1 MAFVD
6 AYRDRFGVEPICKAL
21 QIASSVYY
29 ARKSRSASARSR
41 RDSELK
47 VAISHIYATNYR
59 VYGAKKIWIALK
71 HEGITDC
78 GRDRVSRLMGD
89 LGIAG
94 ISRRGR
100 KPVTTKPD
108 HEARRAPDLV
118 KRQFSADVP
127 NRLWVAD
134 ITYVPT
140 FAHMTYVA
148 FVTDVF
154 SRRIVGW
161 AAATNMQTGLVMT
174 ALEMAL
180 WRRDSQLDGLICHS
194 DAGSQ
199 YTSIRY
205 TERLGEI
212 GAAPSIGSVG
222 DSFDNALAEATN
234 GTYKAELVWNL
245 GPWRNL
251 DHLELATFEWVEWYN
266 NKRIHHIT
274 GGIPPTEYEQN
285 YQQTC
290 ILISS

>member
-1 MAFVD
+1 MAFINT
-6 AYRDRFGVEPICKAL
+6 YRDRFGVEPICKAL
-21 QIASSVYY
+21 RIAPSVYY
-29 ARKSRSASARSR
+29 ARKSRPASARAR

-71 HEGITDC
+71 RESITDC
-78 GRDRVSRLMGD
+78 GRDRVSRLMSS

-94 ISRRGR
+94 ITRRGR

-127 NRLWVAD
+127 RRLWVAD

-140 FAHMTYVA
+140 FAHMAYVA

-154 SRRIVGW
+154 SRRIV
-161 AAATNMQTGLVMT
+161 
-174 ALEMAL
+174 
-180 WRRDSQLDGLICHS
+180 
-194 DAGSQ
+194 
-199 YTSIRY
+199 
-205 TERLGEI
+205 
-212 GAAPSIGSVG
+212 
-222 DSFDNALAEATN
+222 
-234 GTYKAELVWNL
+234 

-266 NKRIHHIT
+266 NKRIHHTT

-285 YQQTC
+285 YQQQR